1 MKNRNL
7 NNDFVF
13 TNLLKNEAEL
23 WWGGKTIMKKR
34 RMIKSRKEAKL
45 KEADK
50 FQ

>member
-1 MKNRNL
+1 MHL

-13 TNLLKNEAEL
+13 TNLYKNEAEL
-23 WWGGKTIMKKR
+23 WWGKTIMKKR